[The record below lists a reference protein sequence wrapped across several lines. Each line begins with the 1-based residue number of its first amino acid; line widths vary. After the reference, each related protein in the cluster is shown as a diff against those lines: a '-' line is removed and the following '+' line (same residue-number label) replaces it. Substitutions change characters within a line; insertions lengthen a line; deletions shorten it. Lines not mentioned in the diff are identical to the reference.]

1 MIALTGGAGAMGLR
15 LARRLRAQGETVV
28 LLDLAESAEKA
39 RAEGFPFR
47 TCDIRRPEDLAEAL
61 VGARAVVH
69 LAALLLAREDAPL
82 LDAVNHRGTTN
93 VLLAAKRAG
102 IRRFVHVSSI
112 SVTYARQNAYS
123 RSKASAE
130 DAVRRSELDW
140 TILRPT
146 LAWGDPGAAE
156 HERFARAVASWPLL
170 PLPGGGSAR
179 KSPVHVDDL
188 ARAFATCLETPEAIG
203 RTLTLSGPRAITLR
217 EMARDLRLAR
227 GRRGAT
233 LPIPVALAGLLAGG
247 GGFLRRRFGVPT
259 PIDWQ
264 TFTGLVEDAAPSCEP
279 ASELL
284 GWTPRPWSPLP

>member
-15 LARRLRAQGETVV
+15 LAGRLRDQGETVAI
-28 LLDLAESAEKA
+28 LDLARNAGKA
-39 RAEGFPFR
+39 QAEGFAFR
-47 TCDIRRPEDLAEAL
+47 ACDIRRPRELREAMD
-61 VGARAVVH
+61 GARAVVH

-82 LDAVNHRGTTN
+82 LDAVNHQGTVN
-93 VLLAAKRAG
+93 VLDAAKQAG

-123 RSKASAE
+123 RSKALAE
-130 DAVRRSELDW
+130 DAVRSSDLDW

-156 HERFARAVASWPLL
+156 HERFVQVVASWPLL
-170 PLPGGGSAR
+170 PLPGGGTAR

-188 ARAFATCLETPEAIG
+188 ARAFVRCLGTPEAIG
-203 RTLTLSGPRAITLR
+203 RTLALSGPRAITLR

-233 LPIPVALAGLLAGG
+233 VPIPVAFAGLLAGAG
-247 GGFLRRRFGVPT
+247 GSLRRRFGVPT
-259 PIDWQ
+259 PLDWQ
-264 TFTGLVEDAAPSCEP
+264 TFTGLVEDAAPSCGP

-284 GWTPRPWSPLP
+284 AWTPRPWSPLP